1 MGDENYSF
9 EDFENDSA
17 EYYSKNQLEPF
28 LYKLQNILYPNPEF
42 LSESIPEN
50 IHLHKIHMCI
60 FYIETICVLP
70 FVKYA
75 VLTDPDNKTV
85 SFVELDGIDNSDS
98 LEEECAKQLGYAME
112 FDGSSELDGSS
123 KFDESYRGYFTKN
136 NNIYMF
142 FDITSM
148 LNANHTFNQKFTY
161 AVAHELCH
169 LKTVFDYAIG
179 DNIKNMFDVDETTFP
194 KCAILQP
201 WFHNLDGML
210 EMIEMP
216 HIGYICMTDTSK
228 DLYSLTE
235 EEITKIFVPRDCLI
249 DYDDVGIYYY
259 FSKDVINPIEGES
272 YIRFAVFSMKTL
284 KVNLSHKQ
292 KNTETEEFNSIMF
305 SKNGT
310 EIRGI
315 KSIDQFILF

>member
-1 MGDENYSF
+1 MSIDENYSF

-28 LYKLQNILYPNPEF
+28 LYKLHNILYPNPEF

-50 IHLHKIHMCI
+50 IHSHKIHMCI

-75 VLTDPDNKTV
+75 VLKDPDNKTV
-85 SFVELDGIDNSDS
+85 SFIELDEIDNSDY
-98 LEEECAKQLGYAME
+98 LEEECMKQL
-112 FDGSSELDGSS
+112 DWKDSDQ
-123 KFDESYRGYFTKN
+123 FDESYRGYFTKN
-136 NNIYMF
+136 DNIYMF

-148 LNANHTFNQKFTY
+148 LNANHKFNQKFTY

-201 WFHNLDGML
+201 WFYNLDGML

-228 DLYSLTE
+228 DLYSLTDD
-235 EEITKIFVPRDCLI
+235 EITKIFVPSDCLI

-259 FSKDVINPIEGES
+259 FSKDVINPIEGKS
-272 YIRFAVFSMKTL
+272 YIRFVIFSMKTH

-292 KNTETEEFNSIMF
+292 KNTETEEFNSISF

>member
-50 IHLHKIHMCI
+50 IHSHKIHMCI

-85 SFVELDGIDNSDS
+85 SFVELDEIDNSDR
-98 LEEECAKQLGYAME
+98 LEEECMKQL
-112 FDGSSELDGSS
+112 DSDQ
-123 KFDESYRGYFTKN
+123 FDESYRGYFTKN
-136 NNIYMF
+136 DNIYMF

-148 LNANHTFNQKFTY
+148 LNANHKLNHKFTY

-169 LKTVFDYAIG
+169 LKTVFDYEIG
-179 DNIKNMFDVDETTFP
+179 ENIKDMFDVDETTFP

-201 WFHNLDGML
+201 WFNNLDGML

-216 HIGYICMTDTSK
+216 HIGYICMTDASK

-235 EEITKIFVPRDCLI
+235 AEITKIFVPSDCLI

-272 YIRFAVFSMKTL
+272 YIRFVIFSMKTHT
-284 KVNLSHKQ
+284 VNLSHKQ
-292 KNTETEEFNSIMF
+292 KNTDAEEFNSIMF

-310 EIRGI
+310 QIWGI